1 MIQDMDLL
9 DEQRSL
15 IHTGRLLR
23 PENGN
28 SWTELFV
35 ILFDNYC
42 ELCCYLGAC
51 AFLFLYAT
59 VVITR
64 PREKDG
70 VTKYHIHRR
79 VSVFI

>member
-9 DEQRSL
+9 NEQRSL

-28 SWTELFV
+28 SWIDLFV
-35 ILFDNYC
+35 MLFDNYC
-42 ELCCYLGAC
+42 EWWVSHRLC
-51 AFLFLYAT
+51 FLFPLAI
-59 VVITR
+59 VVITK

-70 VTKYHIHRR
+70 VTQYHVHRR
-79 VSVFI
+79 VCVPLT